1 MKPGEIRTKLREDI
15 LAELEGSKRELLNL
29 RIQWQAGELK
39 NSAQYAKTR
48 KKIART
54 KTILREMETGVQETV
69 PLGKIVDEVKK
80 RLRT

>member
-54 KTILREMETGVQETV
+54 KTILREMD
-69 PLGKIVDEVKK
+69 LGINK
-80 RLRT
+80 RLYSGETKKQ